1 MSKDQKKK
9 QQTQRPRPDDPRQ
22 ANESGEP
29 QVSGRSHGRIVDRQD
44 PNGPAR
50 TAPDAS
56 SKKGAKDDTSSEHW
70 ESGRQRSS

>member
-1 MSKDQKKK
+1 MPKDQKKK
-9 QQTQRPRPDDPRQ
+9 QPKQPDDPRQ

-29 QVSGRSHGRIVDRQD
+29 QESGRSHGRVVDRQD
-44 PNGPAR
+44 PNGPTR

-56 SKKGAKDDTSSEHW
+56 GKRGATDDATSEHW